1 MVVVDKENFMGGTGI
16 AHFEHIM
23 SAQEMHGMNRV
34 YAKVTLKKGCSV
46 GYHVHNGDGED
57 YFVLSGVAT
66 LDDNHERTLYLK
78 PGEHYFTPSGTGV
91 YHLNRSGIV
100 ESIDKNIIVVRLDKL
115 NEQDEDLVFMALI
128 IYDSQQKM

>member
-78 PGEHYFTPSGTGV
+78 PGEHYFTSSGKG
-91 YHLNRSGIV
+91 H
-100 ESIDKNIIVVRLDKL
+100 SIS

-128 IYDSQQKM
+128 IYDSQQKI

>member
-46 GYHVHNGDGED
+46 GYHVHNGDGKIISFFLEWQ
-57 YFVLSGVAT
+57 
-66 LDDNHERTLYLK
+66 NWMIIMKELY
-78 PGEHYFTPSGTGV
+78 
-91 YHLNRSGIV
+91 I
-100 ESIDKNIIVVRLDKL
+100 
-115 NEQDEDLVFMALI
+115 
-128 IYDSQQKM
+128 

>member
-16 AHFEHIM
+16 AHFEHVM
-23 SAQEMHGMNRV
+23 MADEMHGMNRV

-46 GYHVHNGDGED
+46 GYHV
-57 YFVLSGVAT
+57 

-78 PGEHYFTPSGTGV
+78 PGEHYFTPSGKG
-91 YHLNRSGIV
+91 H
-100 ESIDKNIIVVRLDKL
+100 SIS

-128 IYDSQQKM
+128 IYDSQQKI

>member
-57 YFVLSGVAT
+57 YFVLEWQHWMIIMS
-66 LDDNHERTLYLK
+66 ELY
-78 PGEHYFTPSGTGV
+78 
-91 YHLNRSGIV
+91 I
-100 ESIDKNIIVVRLDKL
+100 
-115 NEQDEDLVFMALI
+115 
-128 IYDSQQKM
+128 

>member
-16 AHFEHIM
+16 AHFEPIM
-23 SAQEMHGMNRV
+23 CAQEMHGMNRV

-78 PGEHYFTPSGTGV
+78 PGEHYFTPSGKG
-91 YHLNRSGIV
+91 H
-100 ESIDKNIIVVRLDKL
+100 SIL

-128 IYDSQQKM
+128 IYDSQQKI

>member
-57 YFVLSGVAT
+57 YF
-66 LDDNHERTLYLK
+66 
-78 PGEHYFTPSGTGV
+78 TPSGKG
-91 YHLNRSGIV
+91 H
-100 ESIDKNIIVVRLDKL
+100 SIL

-128 IYDSQQKM
+128 IYDSEQKI

>member
-46 GYHVHNGDGED
+46 GYHVHNGDAKIISFFLEWQHWMIIM
-57 YFVLSGVAT
+57 S
-66 LDDNHERTLYLK
+66 ELY
-78 PGEHYFTPSGTGV
+78 
-91 YHLNRSGIV
+91 I
-100 ESIDKNIIVVRLDKL
+100 
-115 NEQDEDLVFMALI
+115 
-128 IYDSQQKM
+128 